1 MRISDWSSD
10 VCSSD
15 LKPIEKIFSHCFKL
29 SGRNKA
35 FELGLSI
42 SAIEYCRQHSSEVR
56 ENHLSAIR
64 RKALHKHELHIPQAA
79 ELTKYLE
86 FDILKRGHLRMPTNP
101 VCHKRRP
108 RTPRAAYKNNVCF
121 HALSLRRLATED
133 AAFCDHD
140 TEYPPALDLIKQ
152 GWIHV

>member
-1 MRISDWSSD
+1 MMRGLLEETSSSRLQLH
-10 VCSSD
+10 VKHLKCIQELTRSIVKGRVTQPLNIARW

-29 SGRNKA
+29 SVRNKA

-64 RKALHKHELHIPQAA
+64 RKALHKHELHNPQAD

-86 FDILKRGHLRMPTNP
+86 LDIMKRGNQRMPTKP
-101 VCHKRRP
+101 GCHKKSGRP
-108 RTPRAAYKNNVCF
+108 
-121 HALSLRRLATED
+121 
-133 AAFCDHD
+133 
-140 TEYPPALDLIKQ
+140 
-152 GWIHV
+152 HV